1 MFSNLR
7 APGLRGQ
14 NWRELG
20 CLGSVQSRRWWNDD
34 ASVQPGLHEIVT
46 TVQVNQLGG
55 VWRWGLER
63 ALQMRT
69 RASQVDV
76 LQNNE
81 ATEALVDGANVVA
94 GADAGKHKGNRI
106 VIVVEVT
113 EDLG

>member
-14 NWRELG
+14 IWRELG
-20 CLGSVQSRRWWNDD
+20 CLGSVQSRRWWNED
-34 ASVQPGLHEIVT
+34 ASVEIVT
-46 TVQVNQLGG
+46 IAQVNQLGG

-63 ALQMRT
+63 ALQIRT
-69 RASQVDV
+69 RAFQVDV

-94 GADAGKHKGNRI
+94 GADAAKHKGNRI